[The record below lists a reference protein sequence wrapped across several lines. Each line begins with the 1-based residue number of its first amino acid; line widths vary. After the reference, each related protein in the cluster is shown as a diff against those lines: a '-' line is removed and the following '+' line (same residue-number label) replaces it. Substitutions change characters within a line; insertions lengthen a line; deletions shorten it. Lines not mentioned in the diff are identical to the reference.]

1 MNPSAGLTAGVGVL
15 GGTFDPIHIGH
26 LLLAEAAREELALDK
41 VLFVPA
47 GRQWRKEAVA
57 RDISPAEHR
66 LAMVKLAIAGNETF
80 EASAIEIEREGPSY
94 TADTLEALRAEMP
107 ETRFWFIAGADA
119 LADMPHWRRVEQI
132 FELASVC
139 VAGRPGEDE
148 EAAPLAGRVTWL
160 EMPEIGISST
170 DVRTRVRAGKSIR
183 YMVPDVVGDYIK
195 QRQLYV

>member
-1 MNPSAGLTAGVGVL
+1 MNPAAGLTAGVGVF

-47 GRQWRKEAVA
+47 GRQWRKEQVD

-66 LAMVKLAIAGNETF
+66 LAMVRLAIAGNEMF
-80 EASAIEIEREGPSY
+80 EVSAIDVEREGPSY
-94 TADTLEALRAEMP
+94 TVDTLEALRAEMP
-107 ETRFWFIAGADA
+107 EAQFRFIAGADA
-119 LADMPHWRRVEQI
+119 LADMPHWHEVERI

-148 EAAPLAGRVTWL
+148 QAAPFAARVTWL
-160 EMPEIGISST
+160 EMPEIEISST
-170 DVRTRVRAGKSIR
+170 GIRERVRAGKSVR
-183 YMVPDVVGDYIK
+183 YMVPDAVADYIK
-195 QRQLYV
+195 ERGLYV